1 MKYSGK
7 CDCAEV
13 LFGHDLVN
21 LRTSAIEMKL
31 DVKLVEA
38 LDEDISAVDGQQNI
52 KIVCLKL
59 I

>member
-1 MKYSGK
+1 
-7 CDCAEV
+7 
-13 LFGHDLVN
+13 LVN